1 MRALLM
7 IAMLAGCDA
16 GEKPTPPPP
25 PSKPAPTPILDDAA
39 IPAEPAEPHV
49 IDWQVGGLGTWKNNV
64 GGILWHVAIDL
75 DKKTLAVTDPG
86 GITKQRVLAA
96 DAVQNYARLAK
107 AVRAEP
113 HSTPRHSC
121 TDRSETLRIDILE
134 LSDSCP
140 LADPAAGALTTVL
153 GRELK

>member
-1 MRALLM
+1 MRALLL
-7 IAMLAGCDA
+7 IATLAGCDA

-25 PSKPAPTPILDDAA
+25 PKPAPTPIFEDAA

-49 IDWQVGGLGTWKNNV
+49 IDWQVGGLGSWKGKVV

-86 GITKQRVLAA
+86 GATKQRVLAA
-96 DAVQNYARLAK
+96 DAVQEYARLAK

-113 HSTPRHSC
+113 QRPPQNSC
-121 TDRSETLRIDILE
+121 TDRMETLRVDALSI
-134 LSDSCP
+134 SDSCP
-140 LADPAAGALTTVL
+140 IVQPGAAALTAVL